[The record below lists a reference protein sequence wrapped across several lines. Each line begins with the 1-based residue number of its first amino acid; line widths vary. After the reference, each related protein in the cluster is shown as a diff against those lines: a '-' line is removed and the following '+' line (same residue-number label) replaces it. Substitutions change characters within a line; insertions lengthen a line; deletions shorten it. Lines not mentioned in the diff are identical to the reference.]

1 MTNKQQK
8 GYLIFQKRLKNKEF
22 RLCQTDKTT
31 LWKLTTM
38 TFLIMGGEHTKKDE
52 EFLLDIVICLQKD
65 SDKHTSMLIT
75 FFDVGCSE
83 KEKTRYRENS
93 LKQQNI
99 APVELLIRDHKK
111 PDENGK
117 LKTCPVANGS
127 AFSRSGACEIL
138 SVIIDDMIKNRLC
151 KYMSL
156 IQRK

>member
-1 MTNKQQK
+1 
-8 GYLIFQKRLKNKEF
+8 
-22 RLCQTDKTT
+22 
-31 LWKLTTM
+31 
-38 TFLIMGGEHTKKDE
+38 
-52 EFLLDIVICLQKD
+52 
-65 SDKHTSMLIT
+65 MLIT

-127 AFSRSGACEIL
+127 AFSRSDACEIMI
-138 SVIIDDMIKNRLC
+138 VIIDGIIKNKTMPIYVTSSEEMMRTISRIKDMVLH
-151 KYMSL
+151 KG
-156 IQRK
+156 

>member
-1 MTNKQQK
+1 
-8 GYLIFQKRLKNKEF
+8 
-22 RLCQTDKTT
+22 
-31 LWKLTTM
+31 M

-127 AFSRSGACEIL
+127 AFSRSDACEIL
-138 SVIIDDMIKNRLC
+138 IVIIDGIIKNKTMQIYVTSSEEMMRTISRIKDMVLH
-151 KYMSL
+151 KG
-156 IQRK
+156 

>member
-1 MTNKQQK
+1 M
-8 GYLIFQKRLKNKEF
+8 R
-22 RLCQTDKTT
+22 
-31 LWKLTTM
+31 
-38 TFLIMGGEHTKKDE
+38 GEHTKKHE

-127 AFSRSGACEIL
+127 AFSRSGAFEIL
-138 SVIIDDMIKNRLC
+138 SVIIDDTIKNKTMQIYVTSSEEMMRTISRIKDMVLH
-151 KYMSL
+151 KG
-156 IQRK
+156 

>member
-1 MTNKQQK
+1 MLDRQNN
-8 GYLIFQKRLKNKEF
+8 FVAVDNN
-22 RLCQTDKTT
+22 D
-31 LWKLTTM
+31 
-38 TFLIMGGEHTKKDE
+38 FLIMGEEHTKKDE
-52 EFLLDIVICLQKD
+52 EVSLDIVICLQKD

-75 FFDVGCSE
+75 FFYVGCSE

-127 AFSRSGACEIL
+127 AFSRSDACEIL
-138 SVIIDDMIKNRLC
+138 IVIIDGIITNKTMQIYVTSSEQMMRTILRIKDMVLHKG
-151 KYMSL
+151 
-156 IQRK
+156 